1 MARSRRGL
9 GAGVAHFLQ
18 EFGLGHAG
26 DDEVET
32 QQIGIDPRGEEYHV
46 IALDRL
52 AHLGL
57 QRIAVQDLL
66 PAGAVLL
73 AQWRGALKIE
83 EKFAQPIVSHAS
95 ILPCC
100 PVPASGERTSRA
112 GFALWSRCRRTVS
125 RRAADTASPPVLRP
139 ESPSWP
145 LA

>member
-26 DDEVET
+26 DDEVEA

-46 IALDRL
+46 IALGRL

-83 EKFAQPIVSHAS
+83 EKLAQPIVSHDA
-95 ILPCC
+95 ILPCPNPNC
-100 PVPASGERTSRA
+100 AVPASGERTSRA
-112 GFALWSRCRRTVS
+112 GFASWSRCRRTVS
-125 RRAADTASPPVLRP
+125 RRA
-139 ESPSWP
+139 
-145 LA
+145 